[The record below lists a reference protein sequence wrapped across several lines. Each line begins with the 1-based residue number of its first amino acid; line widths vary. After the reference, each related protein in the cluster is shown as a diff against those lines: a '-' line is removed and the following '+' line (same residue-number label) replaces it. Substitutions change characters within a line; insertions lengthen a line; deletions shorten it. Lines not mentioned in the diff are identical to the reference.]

1 MTLLAASGIAD
12 QFGLELPKLI
22 AQVII
27 FGVVFWVLKSKA
39 FGPIMAMLEQRRQRI
54 ADGESKLE
62 KIAKDLAE
70 AEANARAVLD
80 NANAEATRAVAD
92 ANESAKQLAE
102 RKQQEAVYEANQII
116 AKAREAAQLEHEQL
130 MSQLKQEFGRM
141 VSDATARVTGKVLT
155 PDDQTRINQE
165 TTAQVSL

>member
-1 MTLLAASGIAD
+1 MTILAASGIAD

-27 FGVVFWVLKSKA
+27 FGVVFWVLKAKA

-62 KIAKDLAE
+62 KISKDLAE

-80 NANAEATRAVAD
+80 KANAEAARAVAD
-92 ANESAKQLAE
+92 ANESAKLLTE
-102 RKQQEAVYEANQII
+102 RKQQDAVHEANQII

-130 MSQLKQEFGRM
+130 MSQLKHEFGRM
-141 VSDATARVTGKVLT
+141 VSDATARVTGKVLNA
-155 PDDQTRINQE
+155 DDQNRINQE